1 MKSDRN
7 IRNWGVCAGGVGAIH
22 GLKLDALKNIYKFRS
37 TKWGLQR
44 WRGIS
49 KALITKTV
57 HAPRHA
63 LARGLLWRKEL
74 PTTTAVQF
82 WPLKYP
88 TVI

>member
-1 MKSDRN
+1 M
-7 IRNWGVCAGGVGAIH
+7 GVIY
-22 GLKLDALKNIYKFRS
+22 GLKLDALEIIYKIRS

-63 LARGLLWRKEL
+63 PARGLLWRKEL

-82 WPLKYP
+82 
-88 TVI
+88 